1 MKLKN
6 KIAFNYYLNNIAAYE
21 PGKSGRKFLSK
32 KKIIKLSSNESPLNF
47 NEEII
52 TKIKNININ
61 LNKYPDP
68 LALDLRDSISKKY
81 KISKNNIVF
90 GNGSDELFFLI
101 CYSYLN
107 EKLEGLYSQYGFLIY
122 PIAIKATG
130 AKAIYAKE
138 KNFKIDVGKMLR
150 KATNKTKVCF
160 VANPNNPTGTYLNI
174 NEIKRLRE
182 GLPKSCL
189 LVVDSAYAEYVEEKD
204 YSDSISYARTRND
217 IIVTHTFSKIFGIPS
232 LRIGWAYCP
241 KEINAVLNKIRPAFN
256 LNAYGQ
262 KVAKIILEDK
272 NYLQMSVEHNI
283 YWKKWL
289 TNEFAQLG
297 FDVILGVANFIL
309 VDLKNSALKKKY
321 INTLESNN
329 IFIRSLES
337 YKLENCVRISIGL
350 KNENKTLINVTKK
363 FLAEKKNAS
372 L

>member
-1 MKLKN
+1 MKLKS
-6 KIAFNYYLNNIAAYE
+6 KIVFNNYLSKINTYE

-32 KKIIKLSSNESPLNF
+32 KKIIKLSSNESPLSF
-47 NEEII
+47 NKEIL
-52 TKIKNININ
+52 TKIKNIHIN

-81 KISKNNIVF
+81 KINKSNIIF
-90 GNGSDELFFLI
+90 GNGSDELFFII

-122 PIAIKATG
+122 PIAIKSTG

-138 KNFKIDVGKMLR
+138 NNLKVEVDKMIS
-150 KATNKTKVCF
+150 KASNRTKVCF

-174 NEIKRLRE
+174 KEIKRLRE

-189 LVVDSAYAEYVEEKD
+189 LVIDSAYSEYVVEKD
-204 YSDSISYARTRND
+204 YSDSISYAKTRND

-241 KEINAVLNKIRPAFN
+241 KEINEVLNKIRPAFN

-272 NYLQMSVEHNI
+272 NYLQMSIEHNT

-289 TNEFAQLG
+289 HTEFDKLG
-297 FDVILGVANFIL
+297 FDVKSGVGNFIF
-309 VDLKNSALKKKY
+309 VDLKNSTLKKNYVK
-321 INTLESNN
+321 TLELNN

-337 YKLENCVRISIGL
+337 YRLYNCVRISIGL

-363 FLAEKKNAS
+363 FLKEKKNAS